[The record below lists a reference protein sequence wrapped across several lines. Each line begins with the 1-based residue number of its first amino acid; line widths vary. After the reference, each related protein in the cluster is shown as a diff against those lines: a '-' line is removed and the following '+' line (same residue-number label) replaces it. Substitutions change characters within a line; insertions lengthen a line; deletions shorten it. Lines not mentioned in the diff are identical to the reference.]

1 MTPITLTP
9 LQNIHDEVTPVNEF
23 KSYIDNASFPCVA
36 AKAALNKEQMHI
48 FSAGHIACPRKDV
61 EILDFI
67 YQFVDQYRTSENQ
80 FHTVCIIFPEAEDL
94 SEEMFDR
101 FMWMRL
107 QALSNLDAEKYSYD
121 GRVDSSPMSDQFS
134 FSLKEEAFFVIGLN
148 PQSSRPARRFKYPAI
163 VFNPHAQFEE
173 LRALKRYEK
182 MKNIVRKKD
191 VDLSGSINPMLE
203 DFGNSSEVYQYSGLQ
218 YDKTWECPF
227 KYKNI

>member
-1 MTPITLTP
+1 MTPITSQPKNTFEND
-9 LQNIHDEVTPVNEF
+9 QGVIDEF
-23 KSYIDNASFPCVA
+23 KSFVDQVSFPCVA
-36 AKAALNKEQMHI
+36 AKAALQKDQMKI
-48 FSAGHIACPRKDV
+48 FSAGHIACPRKDR

-67 YQFVDQYRTSENQ
+67 HTFVDQYRTAENH
-80 FHTVCIIFPEAEDL
+80 FHTVCIIFPEATDL

-107 QALSNLDAEKYSYD
+107 QALSDLDAEMYPYD
-121 GRVDSSPMSDQFS
+121 GRVNPDPQSDEFS

-148 PQSSRPARRFKYPAI
+148 PESSRPARRFKYPTL

-173 LRALKRYEK
+173 LRALKRYDK

-191 VDLSGSINPMLE
+191 VALSGSINPMLN
-203 DFGNSSEVYQYSGLQ
+203 DFGDSSEVYQYSGLR
-218 YDKTWECPF
+218 YDHNWQCPF